1 MLQATIVL
9 YIFIELPLIAFL
21 ATDKLK
27 DGVHAWDSMVDVF
40 LLLDFLVY
48 FVTVFHS
55 HDCFGQMH
63 LNVNIQV
70 IAVNYIHTGFML
82 DMAACLPWDKLAR
95 ELSNSPLIASYLR
108 LLKVTRIMHILF
120 LAKILNEI
128 VGRYAPGHPWVRPL
142 YSAYNLGFFMFF
154 FNHIISCFCTRPRTR
169 RRRQR
174 TARSQKTPN
183 VVGRCTWVGII
194 PLPSRRAIPP
204 PSIIV
209 SRL

>member
-1 MLQATIVL
+1 
-9 YIFIELPLIAFL
+9 
-21 ATDKLK
+21 
-27 DGVHAWDSMVDVF
+27 
-40 LLLDFLVY
+40 
-48 FVTVFHS
+48 
-55 HDCFGQMH
+55 
-63 LNVNIQV
+63 
-70 IAVNYIHTGFML
+70 
-82 DMAACLPWDKLAR
+82 LPWDKLAR

-142 YSAYNLGFFMFF
+142 YSACNLGFFMFF
-154 FNHIISCFCTRPRTR
+154 FNHIISYFCTRPRTR

-183 VVGRCTWVGII
+183 VVGRCTWVEII